1 VNAFMNRLRKFGF
14 IEYDT
19 RIRVHKS
26 LLNVFL
32 RD

>member
-1 VNAFMNRLRKFGF
+1 MNRFRKLGY
-14 IEYDT
+14 IEYNS